1 MTRWIVGIVVAT
13 VLLTTGLIVVVASSS
28 DSEDEAA
35 AAPPTVLGAP
45 DEEAFAELRD
55 CLEEQ
60 GVDPPEPGL
69 DGGPVPG
76 AGGPRGDGS
85 RPEPSEEMLE
95 AIEAC
100 REVLPTPPGA
110 PGNAGGPGFRLLPQ
124 D

>member
-1 MTRWIVGIVVAT
+1 MTRWIVGIVGGA
-13 VLLTTGLIVVVASSS
+13 VLLTVGLIVIVASSS

-35 AAPPTVLGAP
+35 AAPATVLGAP

-60 GVDPPEPGL
+60 GVDPPEPRFE
-69 DGGPVPG
+69 GGPAPG

-100 REVLPTPPGA
+100 REVMPTPPSG
-110 PGNAGGPGFRLLPQ
+110 PGDAGGPGFRLLPQ